1 MNIVG
6 AFFLKSG
13 HFFKTLKKGG
23 EDLPSP
29 PAPSSSRQNTV
40 MLDIWWHILIK
51 FSKRLANTFEK
62 IVNFYKG
69 KFKTLP
75 NIWDGAFWRNSQNP
89 FTIFAK
95 ISMLDIWQG
104 SGYAFELAS
113 DVEDVSFLNQF
124 EYRS

>member
-1 MNIVG
+1 MNILG

-62 IVNFYKG
+62 IINFYKG
-69 KFKTLP
+69 EFKTLP
-75 NIWDGAFWRNSQNP
+75 NILDGAFWRNSQNL

-95 ISMLDIWQG
+95 TLCWMFDKVLDML
-104 SGYAFELAS
+104 
-113 DVEDVSFLNQF
+113 LNWRPMLRMF
-124 EYRS
+124 HF